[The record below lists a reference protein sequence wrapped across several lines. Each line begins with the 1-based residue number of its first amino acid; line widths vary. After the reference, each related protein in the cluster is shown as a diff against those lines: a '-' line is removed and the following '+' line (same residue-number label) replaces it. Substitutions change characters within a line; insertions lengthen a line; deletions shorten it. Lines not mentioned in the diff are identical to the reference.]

1 MPVEEW
7 KISQVLEK
15 VRAEFPDLSLSK
27 LRFLDNQGLIS
38 PERLQ
43 SSGYRRFTQ
52 KDIDRLLYVLRAQ
65 RDRYLPLKVIREELE
80 AIDRGEEPPA
90 SATSTNTVEPA
101 GTSETAI
108 GSAPAKQK
116 VPVAKLFTR
125 RQVLVESGIS
135 EATFIHLERMRLIE
149 TRRGSHL
156 YGREA
161 VAIATAAKRLAQ
173 YGLDLRQLRVLKEAA
188 SSEAALIE
196 QILEPYRRRSGFVGD
211 SVAEV
216 CRSVHQ
222 AHVAFLSGQLNV

>member
-80 AIDRGEEPPA
+80 AIDRGEEPMTAPPPATEPVMPEPPPERTQQKVRVPA
-90 SATSTNTVEPA
+90 S
-101 GTSETAI
+101 
-108 GSAPAKQK
+108 Q
-116 VPVAKLFTR
+116 LFTR
-125 RQVLVESGIS
+125 RQVLVESGIP
-135 EATFIHLERMRLIE
+135 EASLIHLERMRLVE
-149 TRRGSHL
+149 PRRGSNL

-161 VAIATAAKRLAQ
+161 IAVASAAKRLAH
-173 YGLDLRQLRVLKEAA
+173 YGLDLRQLRVVKDAA
-188 SSEAALIE
+188 STEVALIE
-196 QILEPYRRRSGFVGD
+196 QILEPYRRRNGYPSECMAD
-211 SVAEV
+211 V
-216 CRSVHQ
+216 CRSIMQ
-222 AHVAFLSGQLNV
+222 AHLAFLHGQFNV